1 MIKIEFSLAVALYLV
16 LTTCLV
22 LFIGIFKN
30 RKDPKQFFS
39 EKNFLWQCSICTY
52 VYVNSRHTN
61 MSQCPRCGSYNEKEE
76 QITGKIRIP
85 PRHRNNGG
93 SGSNFASQKL
103 GGTHA

>member
-22 LFIGIFKN
+22 LLIIIFKN

-52 VYVNSRHTN
+52 VYVDSRHTG
-61 MSQCPRCGSYNEKEE
+61 MSQCPRCGSYNKKEE
-76 QITGKIRIP
+76 QEKGGK
-85 PRHRNNGG
+85 
-93 SGSNFASQKL
+93 
-103 GGTHA
+103 HA

>member
-22 LFIGIFKN
+22 LLIIIFKN

-52 VYVNSRHTN
+52 VYVDSRHTSI
-61 MSQCPRCGSYNEKEE
+61 SQCPRCGSYNKKEE
-76 QITGKIRIP
+76 QEKGGK
-85 PRHRNNGG
+85 
-93 SGSNFASQKL
+93 
-103 GGTHA
+103 HAR